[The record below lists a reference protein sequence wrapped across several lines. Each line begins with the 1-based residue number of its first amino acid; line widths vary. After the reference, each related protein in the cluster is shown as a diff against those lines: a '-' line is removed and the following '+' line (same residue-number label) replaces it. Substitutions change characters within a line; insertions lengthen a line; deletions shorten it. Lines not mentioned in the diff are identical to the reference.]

1 MAKKTTGEGKDY
13 GYGQLEGSYIKPQK
27 IDGKYW
33 VQDQSLDRVQIPKPV
48 GKSSDSKNSI
58 AAKRL
63 ESQIYGRTM
72 PKGTQP
78 NTFRGT
84 PISREPS
91 GGMRSVL
98 ESVRGIMGGGL
109 RKGAK

>member
-13 GYGQLEGSYIKPQK
+13 GYGQLEGEYLKPVK

-33 VQDQSLDRVQIPKPV
+33 VQHQRGGLKQIDKPR

-63 ESQIYGRTM
+63 DRQIYGRTM
-72 PKGTQP
+72 PQGTWP

-109 RKGAK
+109 RKGGK

>member
-1 MAKKTTGEGKDY
+1 MVKKITSSGKDY
-13 GYGQLEGSYIKPQK
+13 GYGQLEGEYIKPQK
-27 IDGKYW
+27 IDGNYW
-33 VQDQSLDRVQIPKPV
+33 VQDRNGGLKQIPKPV
-48 GKSSDSKNSI
+48 GKSSDFKNSV

-63 ESQIYGRTM
+63 DRQIYGRTM
-72 PKGTQP
+72 PEGTWP
-78 NTFRGT
+78 STFRGT

-109 RKGAK
+109 RKQGK

>member
-1 MAKKTTGEGKDY
+1 MAQKITSSGKDY
-13 GYGQLEGSYIKPQK
+13 GYGQIEGEYIKPLK

-33 VQDQSLDRVQIPKPV
+33 VTDRSGGLRQIPKPV
-48 GKSSDSKNSI
+48 GKSSDSKNSV
-58 AAKRL
+58 AAQRL
-63 ESQIYGRTM
+63 YRQIYGRTM
-72 PKGTQP
+72 PQGTQP

-91 GGMRSVL
+91 GGTRSVL
-98 ESVRGIMGGGL
+98 EGMRSFMSGGL